1 MRKWRITAAVLLG
14 LLLVGLAACNPLG
27 DEQTTEQPFEVVRG
41 DLIISVSG
49 SGNVEAAEKARL
61 SFGSGG
67 RLERIYIE
75 EGDEVNQGDI
85 LAVLETD
92 DLELAITQAEVAQA
106 QAEVALTQS
115 RLAEQTAEHELENTQ
130 DRQDTL
136 ELALLQAQIDVRNAE
151 HHLDETRDIYT
162 WPEIQI
168 AKDEAEDAEAYV
180 DYVNERLSE
189 ALTTAEELRW
199 LATLA
204 YAQARLATAESTLDA
219 QVRSF
224 DTEEVAIAGLQ
235 VEAAQ
240 KAEAQA
246 QTNLDELDDD
256 IALAKLRLE
265 AARESVVQA
274 EQSVALARD
283 SLNQARNDFDEGT
296 IIALID
302 GVVTS
307 VTAEEGDIIPS
318 PSLASAPVIHLIDPS
333 SMELVVEVDE
343 IDVPGVVL
351 GQKAIITLDALP
363 SDEFIGTVTT
373 IFPLPS
379 EVGGVVVYNVK
390 IELDVPE
397 GSGIKVGMS
406 ASADIV
412 LTESRDILLVP
423 NRAIDEDS
431 TGQPMVR
438 VIIDEEIEERAV
450 VIGMS
455 DGFDTEILS
464 GLSEG
469 EMVITEVRVR

>member
-246 QTNLDELDDD
+246 QTNLD
-256 IALAKLRLE
+256 
-265 AARESVVQA
+265 
-274 EQSVALARD
+274 
-283 SLNQARNDFDEGT
+283 
-296 IIALID
+296 
-302 GVVTS
+302 
-307 VTAEEGDIIPS
+307 
-318 PSLASAPVIHLIDPS
+318 
-333 SMELVVEVDE
+333 
-343 IDVPGVVL
+343 
-351 GQKAIITLDALP
+351 
-363 SDEFIGTVTT
+363 
-373 IFPLPS
+373 
-379 EVGGVVVYNVK
+379 
-390 IELDVPE
+390 
-397 GSGIKVGMS
+397 GI
-406 ASADIV
+406 
-412 LTESRDILLVP
+412 R
-423 NRAIDEDS
+423 S
-431 TGQPMVR
+431 TGG
-438 VIIDEEIEERAV
+438 AV
-450 VIGMS
+450 
-455 DGFDTEILS
+455 S
-464 GLSEG
+464 GA
-469 EMVITEVRVR
+469 RPRFP